1 MEKYNFDYCKQ
12 TINDINEALNNKNL
26 IILCGEAGT
35 GKSSLIKYMINNN
48 LFNLDS
54 KEILYVSYY
63 NEKIIKE
70 DLNSHK
76 KLVII
81 DNYDFINSIDR
92 FNEFIAIKNI
102 LEKTKVL
109 LIQRNTIIEYDYD
122 CAVINMPLLNIN
134 SIKDIMMGKD
144 FNYHQFIKYGLNE
157 TKLLEITNGSIL
169 LLDLLNN
176 YLKSNYED
184 SVVRDLL
191 YVLSEKDNEYVTQ
204 LLYVT
209 ALKYYINNNFEQ
221 AEELFFH
228 IVNIDLDKTITVQ
241 SLYRISEIKEKE
253 KKYDEAI
260 FILKQI
266 LKKLNN
272 NFETAKIYNRIGE
285 LYRKTN
291 SNKLALESFEFALST
306 ITNTKNNNTEYNNL
320 MIELLIN
327 ISSIFSVL
335 GEYNKA
341 IHNLEKAL
349 EKNSENNEELLMY
362 YKTVIFN
369 NLASIY
375 AKSNKLEK
383 ANLYYNQA
391 LNILNS
397 SAPSLHNKQLNS
409 LINNNIRKITK
420 DN

>member
-1 MEKYNFDYCKQ
+1 MFRLLK
-12 TINDINEALNNKNL
+12 
-26 IILCGEAGT
+26 
-35 GKSSLIKYMINNN
+35 INNE
-48 LFNLDS
+48 S
-54 KEILYVSYY
+54 
-63 NEKIIKE
+63 
-70 DLNSHK
+70 
-76 KLVII
+76 
-81 DNYDFINSIDR
+81 
-92 FNEFIAIKNI
+92 
-102 LEKTKVL
+102 
-109 LIQRNTIIEYDYD
+109 
-122 CAVINMPLLNIN
+122 
-134 SIKDIMMGKD
+134 
-144 FNYHQFIKYGLNE
+144 
-157 TKLLEITNGSIL
+157 
-169 LLDLLNN
+169 
-176 YLKSNYED
+176 
-184 SVVRDLL
+184 
-191 YVLSEKDNEYVTQ
+191 VTQ

-209 ALKYYINNNFEQ
+209 ALKYYINNKFEQ

-272 NFETAKIYNRIGE
+272 NFETAKIYNKIGE
-285 LYRKTN
+285 LYRKIN
-291 SNKLALESFEFALST
+291 SNKLALEAFEFALSI
-306 ITNTKNNNTEYNNL
+306 ITNTENNNYEHNNL

-335 GEYNKA
+335 REYDKA

-349 EKNSENNEELLMY
+349 EKNSENDDELLLY
-362 YKTVIFN
+362 YKAVILN

-375 AKSNKLEK
+375 AKNNQLEK
-383 ANLYYNQA
+383 ANHYYNEA

-397 SAPSLHNKQLNS
+397 STLNLHNKQLNS

>member
-12 TINDINEALNNKNL
+12 AINDINEALNNKNL

-81 DNYDFINSIDR
+81 DNYDFINNIDR

-191 YVLSEKDNEYVTQ
+191 YVLSEKDNESVTQ

-209 ALKYYINNNFEQ
+209 ALKYYVNNNFEQ

-375 AKSNKLEK
+375 AKNNKLEK